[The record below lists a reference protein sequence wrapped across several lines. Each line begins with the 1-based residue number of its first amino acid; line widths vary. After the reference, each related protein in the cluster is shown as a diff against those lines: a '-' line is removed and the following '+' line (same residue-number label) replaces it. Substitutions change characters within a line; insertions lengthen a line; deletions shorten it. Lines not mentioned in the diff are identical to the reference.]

1 MVTAVRREEEAPA
14 MDPELLGAII
24 QVVRLGFVIVLFAL
38 LLYFSGIVR

>member
-1 MVTAVRREEEAPA
+1 

-24 QVVRLGFVIVLFAL
+24 QVVRLGFVIVLLAL